1 LRWTDWFLA
10 KFQESDCSRF
20 SFLVKDM
27 FTWIVL
33 YAGEGVS
40 LLILLENLH
49 LSCFSIIQS
58 VCTEASSPVVIG
70 LFIFVFWIQD
80 LACMFVILVVLYLSI
95 ELAGYSVS
103 PEISR
108 VARKLTWTSRVI

>member
-1 LRWTDWFLA
+1 MRWTDWFLA

-58 VCTEASSPVVIG
+58 VCTEALASGYWAFHLCILDLSFSVHVCHSRG
-70 LFIFVFWIQD
+70 ALF
-80 LACMFVILVVLYLSI
+80 
-95 ELAGYSVS
+95 
-103 PEISR
+103 
-108 VARKLTWTSRVI
+108 TN

>member
-1 LRWTDWFLA
+1 
-10 KFQESDCSRF
+10 
-20 SFLVKDM
+20 M

-58 VCTEASSPVVIG
+58 VCTEASGQWLLGFSSLYFGFKFQRACLSLSWCFIYQLG
-70 LFIFVFWIQD
+70 L
-80 LACMFVILVVLYLSI
+80 
-95 ELAGYSVS
+95 
-103 PEISR
+103 
-108 VARKLTWTSRVI
+108 